1 MSYFFSSVHA
11 GVRHECVSSGELL
24 LALRAG
30 ELQLV
35 GELDVLV
42 PKTVGSETFVA
53 VSAFVNL

>member
-1 MSYFFSSVHA
+1 
-11 GVRHECVSSGELL
+11 VSSGELL